1 MPSESG
7 AQHSAPPPAAS
18 RAALF
23 RRGPGSLYR
32 RLKSLEYLAT
42 RDRADA
48 VRFIARGAGTPVGP
62 LRRIDLIRRFTAI
75 TNRTRGYHTLGEM
88 LRVCEEIL
96 RRPHPTVLEA
106 GCAHGSSTAKLSLAT
121 RAAGGRLLV
130 FDSFRG
136 LPANRERHTHLD
148 GRAIAFRPGAFRA
161 TLPAVQRTVARLGA
175 PEVCSFHKG
184 WFADT
189 LPALDRRPFL
199 DVVLLDVDLLESTRV
214 CLRELVPRLRP
225 DGVLVT
231 LDGQLRATHDLLA
244 DAAFWRDEVGTDSP
258 PIIGGLGHDKL
269 VTVVR
274 GNPA

>member
-1 MPSESG
+1 MPSDSG
-7 AQHSAPPPAAS
+7 AQRSRPAGRAS
-18 RAALF
+18 RAPF

-48 VRFIARGAGTPVGP
+48 LRFIARGAVAPVGP

-75 TNRTRGYHTLGEM
+75 TNWTRGYHTLGEM

-96 RRPHPTVLEA
+96 RRPRPTVLEA
-106 GCAHGSSTAKLSLAT
+106 GCGHGSSTAKLSLAT
-121 RAAGGRLLV
+121 RAAGGRLHV

-148 GRAIAFRPGAFRA
+148 GRSIAFRPGAFRA
-161 TLPAVQRTVARLGA
+161 TLPAVQRAVTRLGA

-184 WFADT
+184 WFAET
-189 LPALDRRPFL
+189 LPALERRPFL

-214 CLRELVPRLRP
+214 CLRELVPRLRSG
-225 DGVLVT
+225 GVLVT

-244 DAAFWRDEVGTDSP
+244 DAAFWRDEVGTAP
-258 PIIGGLGHDKL
+258 PIIRGLGHDKL

-274 GNPA
+274 RNPA